1 LTRQHKCDQVNGNF
15 LNFLKAF
22 VPANSQHAVC
32 LVLINVLEKHT
43 APFRKFW
50 HIHNKTTWHYNLH
63 GHNMGF
69 QSTFFPHKE
78 QEITYNSFCAQAC
91 TPLLYISI
99 APRVRNTTPTR
110 TLQLKRDGIQ
120 MGNVRTVYR

>member
-1 LTRQHKCDQVNGNF
+1 
-15 LNFLKAF
+15 
-22 VPANSQHAVC
+22 
-32 LVLINVLEKHT
+32 
-43 APFRKFW
+43 
-50 HIHNKTTWHYNLH
+50 
-63 GHNMGF
+63 MGF

-110 TLQLKRDGIQ
+110 TLLLKRDGIQ
-120 MGNVRTVYR
+120 MGHVRTPLTVAFSELSTFASITVPQNVCLLQSFIRSKAESIK

>member
-1 LTRQHKCDQVNGNF
+1 
-15 LNFLKAF
+15 
-22 VPANSQHAVC
+22 
-32 LVLINVLEKHT
+32 
-43 APFRKFW
+43 
-50 HIHNKTTWHYNLH
+50 
-63 GHNMGF
+63 MGF